1 MRFTQI
7 VQRGQQLA
15 QTVHPVGPLLA
26 RLTVGYAFIES
37 GYGKVTNLDKVTE
50 FFTELNIPAPALQ
63 AVFVSNV
70 ELLGGALVLLG
81 FLTRLIS
88 WPLVGVMLVALIT
101 AKSEDVHSFSD
112 LVGTI
117 EWTYLA
123 LLTWLGISGAGL
135 FSLDHLFY
143 SKVLQPH
150 LNDAATSASALGAT
164 GAVQA
169 SRA

>member
-1 MRFTQI
+1 MRFSQLI
-7 VQRGQQLA
+7 QRAEQVA
-15 QTVHPVGPLLA
+15 QVAQPIGPLLA
-26 RLTVGYAFIES
+26 RLTLGYAFIES

-50 FFTELNIPAPALQ
+50 FFTELHIPAPALQ

-70 ELLGGALVLLG
+70 ELIGGALVLLG

-112 LVGTI
+112 LIGTI

-123 LLTWLGISGAGL
+123 LLAWLGVSGAGAL
-135 FSLDHLFY
+135 SLDRLLYKRVLGVHL
-143 SKVLQPH
+143 SEEAARTLVAVVEVQP
-150 LNDAATSASALGAT
+150 
-164 GAVQA
+164 